1 MGPVLL
7 LNRYSFVCEE
17 WLDFDRAHQKVDRV
31 LSAEKS
37 DAVWSLKDMT
47 SYTIA
52 EHHIWISLFLRPH
65 KSDFSRIERLSCL
78 YGQIFLT
85 MILTIVFMKSSTR
98 EEIQNTIHIVFFRF
112 SLENFEASMAA
123 VTFVTVLIS
132 IVCFFFRFA
141 RKKGG
146 NKLNSAIHN
155 FYRKLN
161 NRINLDNSVL
171 KSTFDPPAQKA
182 VYHNFN
188 FLPHMLTNVGWVLLF
203 LIVLLTT
210 MAMFLMTAGWTVE
223 HSEEWITTVICGYLI
238 SFLILEPLKVRR
250 KNDLKSLSDDKN
262 FIHLSIV
269 CICKTQN

>member
-203 LIVLLTT
+203 FIVLLTT